1 MDQRPWGRTDET
13 AERVTG
19 AGKSSRQKAVARLSG
34 HAHDRTHALSM
45 AQSLD
50 TSYDGPHGLGFSY
63 LYCQCSLICCQRP
76 ECNFLH
82 TFWIQRSDRTTK
94 LAGGGLHHGLHDG
107 RALGHS
113 AGLLSPL
120 ACHPVSDETNYARVA
135 ILFGTSPI
143 SPPFVQQLK
152 LVRLR
157 RALPWFVDEIDAG
170 ER

>member
-13 AERVTG
+13 TERVTG

-113 AGLLSPL
+113 AGLLSPFW
-120 ACHPVSDETNYARVA
+120 ARSPAIPYPRKRAMPV
-135 ILFGTSPI
+135 
-143 SPPFVQQLK
+143 
-152 LVRLR
+152 
-157 RALPWFVDEIDAG
+157 LPSASEPRPSAHHSSNS
-170 ER
+170 